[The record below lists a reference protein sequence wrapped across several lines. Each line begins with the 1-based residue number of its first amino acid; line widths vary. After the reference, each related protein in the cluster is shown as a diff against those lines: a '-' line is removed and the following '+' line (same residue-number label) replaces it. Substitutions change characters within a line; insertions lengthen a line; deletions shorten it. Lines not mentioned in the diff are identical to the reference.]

1 MIIEAGYDLATLL
14 FDLGTDPT
22 ALRVVALDAD
32 FRVISVTS
40 VPEEFHGDLAAL
52 PLASIDAVIPEHDED
67 DEFAVR
73 YAVRFAALGFRVE
86 RLPNEWEGPDAG
98 EAKIREWLS
107 CRGIDLLGTYIT
119 DGTMWHSSG
128 PMKTFSTYLGA
139 EDYPR
144 VLSVRAPHP
153 FLTCECVV
161 CGPEREALE
170 HARAARAAEEADV

>member
-14 FDLGTDPT
+14 FDLDTDPT

-32 FRVISVTS
+32 FRVISLTS
-40 VPEEFHGDLAAL
+40 VPDAFHGDLAAV

-67 DEFAVR
+67 DEIAVR
-73 YAVRFAALGFRVE
+73 YAVRFVAVGFRVE

-98 EAKIREWLS
+98 EAKIRDWLS
-107 CRGIDLLGTYIT
+107 CRGIDLLGTYMT
-119 DGTMWHSSG
+119 DGTMWRSSG
-128 PMKTFSTYLGA
+128 PMRTFSTYAGA

-161 CGPEREALE
+161 CGPERRRLE
-170 HARAARAAEEADV
+170 LAREARAIDAPDV